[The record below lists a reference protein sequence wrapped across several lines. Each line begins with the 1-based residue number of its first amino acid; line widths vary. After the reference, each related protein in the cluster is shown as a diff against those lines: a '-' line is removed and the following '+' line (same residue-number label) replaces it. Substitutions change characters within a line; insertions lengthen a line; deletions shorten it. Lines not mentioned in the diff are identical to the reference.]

1 MKKSISDILHNA
13 DDETIERIADK
24 KQAADSRTSDRI
36 YRRCISRMGADAEQV
51 EVFKAETVRRAPRLY
66 PVFAAVFCM
75 IIICG
80 TVAAMLKFKAHTPL
94 PEDNDPQVMATVTT
108 VTETTEVTG
117 TYITAKTSSKTDTAA
132 TSAAADDKNAVTEK
146 TSAANSVRETDTNA
160 KTVTVLVNGTTSK
173 KTTTSK
179 TTKTSRTTT
188 TTTAPSLIN
197 QKPKQLTTKDIIELA
212 KKGDALTW
220 SDFEG
225 YVHEDVGSGLY
236 IWEFR
241 IEEGSGYTLR
251 VGGVPPEKPNYINLC
266 RGINK
271 SMYTD
276 VIDIRYD
283 DVQSFV
289 SDWMNET
296 YAISIINKKMDY
308 DDLSSKTVQSISI
321 SNPDPLMNN
330 VKSLNTEKKNEI
342 LKLIK
347 NIKLLERYNDYS
359 DTDISF
365 LHISL
370 VGYNGKIVE
379 LNVSSNAYFT
389 ISGNAYKAAPDSC
402 LELFDYIWSTL
413 CYADHPVNIDLSNCQ
428 MQRWAD
434 FMNEAPSKKE
444 EFYESVNITAL
455 PELRLIWNGSSNC
468 ITIKENENTIASV
481 EGMPLWNAFF
491 TDLNSDGFPELCV
504 TISYGSG
511 MVDEH
516 IIVYDLRNK
525 KEYTLWER
533 MVNNYV
539 LFMENNELFVR
550 KIDTESSTSSNW
562 EKSKGE
568 KGRLKINE
576 NDELVFAPVS

>member
-1 MKKSISDILHNA
+1 MKRNISDILHNA

-24 KQAADSRTSDRI
+24 KQAADSRTSERI
-36 YRRCISRMGADAEQV
+36 YRKCLSRMGTDAEQV

-66 PVFAAVFCM
+66 PVFAAVLCL
-75 IIICG
+75 IIIGG
-80 TVAAMLKFKAHTPL
+80 TVAAMLKFKAHAPL
-94 PEDNDPQVMATVTT
+94 PEDNDPQIMATVTT
-108 VTETTEVTG
+108 MTETTDVTG
-117 TYITAKTSSKTDTAA
+117 TYTTAKSSSKTDTDA
-132 TSAAADDKNAVTEK
+132 TSAAAADKSTVTEK
-146 TSAANSVRETDTNA
+146 TSAENSVRETDVNA
-160 KTVTVLVNGTTSK
+160 KTVTALVNGTTAR
-173 KTTTSK
+173 KTTASK
-179 TTKTSRTTT
+179 TTKTSKTTT
-188 TTTAPSLIN
+188 TTTDAYSLN
-197 QKPKQLTTKDIIELA
+197 QKPKYLTTKDIISLSQ
-212 KKGDALTW
+212 KGDALTW

-225 YVHEDVGSGLY
+225 YVHEDIGSGIY
-236 IWEFR
+236 IWEFK

-271 SMYTD
+271 SLYTD

-283 DVQSFV
+283 DVQSFL

-321 SNPDPLMNN
+321 SNPDPVSNN
-330 VKSLNTEKKNEI
+330 VKTLNTEKKNEI

-365 LHISL
+365 LHITL
-370 VGYNGKIVE
+370 VGYNGKIVD

-402 LELFDYIWSTL
+402 LELFDYIWSAL
-413 CYADHPVNIDLSNCQ
+413 CYADHPVNIDLSNGQ
-428 MQRWAD
+428 VQRWAD
-434 FMNEAPSKKE
+434 FMNVDPSKKE
-444 EFYESVNITAL
+444 AFYESVNITAL

-468 ITIKENENTIASV
+468 ITIKESENTVASV
-481 EGMPLWNAFF
+481 DGMPLWNAYF
-491 TDLNSDGFPELCV
+491 TDLNNDGLPELCV
-504 TISYGSG
+504 TVSFGSG

-533 MVNNYV
+533 MENDYV

-550 KIDTESSTSSNW
+550 KIDTESSLSSNW
-562 EKSKGE
+562 EKSRGE
-568 KGRLKINE
+568 KGKLKINS
-576 NDELVFAPVS
+576 NDELVFVPVS